1 MRVFLSYASEDRKQ
15 AEAIYLSLRGQ
26 GHTVFFDRTDLP
38 PGEEYDARIRRGIER
53 SQLLVF
59 LVSPYSLD
67 AGSYTLTELDI
78 ARKTWEHPTGKV
90 LPVVVRPTP
99 LDRIPPYLKSVTLL
113 ETEGNIVATVA
124 DAVHRIGLDRRRTI
138 LKTVAKG
145 VAIAGIACAG
155 WYFYWTHRQPSREIT
170 GKDGAP
176 AVIVPAGNFT
186 MGDDE
191 QSPLREIY
199 LDAFYIDKHEVTVS
213 RYAKFLQ
220 TTGGVRPPDRWEEA
234 SAAGAME
241 LPVIGVD
248 WHDADAYCKW
258 AGRRLP
264 TEAEWEKAARGT
276 DGRTYPWGNDAPNSL
291 RANFGQSS
299 DNPYKGGLAAVGR
312 QDAGSSPYGAQDLA
326 GNAAEWVVDWFSESF
341 MRGDVRN
348 PKGPE
353 SGNGR
358 VIRGGGWYDPPARLK
373 SSSRMHANPDHR
385 GDDVGFRCAKN
396 STR

>member
-1 MRVFLSYASEDRKQ
+1 MRVFLSYASEDRNQ

-78 ARKTWEHPTGKV
+78 AQKTWEHPTGKV

-113 ETEGNIVATVA
+113 ETEGNVVATVA
-124 DAVHRIGLDRRRTI
+124 DSVHRLALERRRAI

-145 VAIAGIACAG
+145 LAIAGIVCAG
-155 WYFYWTHRQPSREIT
+155 AYFYWAHRQPSRETT

-176 AVIVPAGNFT
+176 AVFVPAGNFT

-191 QSPLREIY
+191 ESPLREIY
-199 LDAFYIDKHEVTVS
+199 LDVFYVDKYEVTVS

-220 TTGGVRPPDRWEEA
+220 TTGGVRPPDLWEEA
-234 SAAGAME
+234 SLDGANEMPGSGWIGTTPMRTASGRASDCLRRRNGKRQRAGRIAAGTRGAMTNR
-241 LPVIGVD
+241 P
-248 WHDADAYCKW
+248 HCARTSAS
-258 AGRRLP
+258 RRRVL
-264 TEAEWEKAARGT
+264 TREDSR
-276 DGRTYPWGNDAPNSL
+276 R
-291 RANFGQSS
+291 
-299 DNPYKGGLAAVGR
+299 
-312 QDAGSSPYGAQDLA
+312 
-326 GNAAEWVVDWFSESF
+326 WVVAK
-341 MRGDVRN
+341 RVAVRTARRIL
-348 PKGPE
+348 PAMLR
-353 SGNGR
+353 SG
-358 VIRGGGWYDPPARLK
+358 
-373 SSSRMHANPDHR
+373 
-385 GDDVGFRCAKN
+385 
-396 STR
+396 

>member
-1 MRVFLSYASEDRKQ
+1 MRVFLSYASEDRTQ
-15 AEAIYLSLRGQ
+15 AEAISLSLRGQ

-38 PGEEYDARIRRGIER
+38 PGEEYDGRIRRGIER

-78 ARKTWEHPTGKV
+78 AQKTWEHPTGKV
-90 LPVVVRPTP
+90 LPVIVRPTP

-124 DAVHRIGLDRRRTI
+124 DAVHRIAVERRRAI

-145 VAIAGIACAG
+145 AAIAGIACAG
-155 WYFYWTHRQPSREIT
+155 WYFYWTHRQPSRETT

-176 AVIVPAGNFT
+176 AVIVPAGSFT
-186 MGDDE
+186 MGDED
-191 QSPLREIY
+191 SPLREIY
-199 LDAFYIDKHEVTVS
+199 LDAFYIDKYEITVS

-234 SAAGAME
+234 SQAGAME

-258 AGRRLP
+258 VGRRLP

-276 DGRTYPWGNDAPNSL
+276 DGRTYPWGNDAPTSL

-312 QDAGSSPYGAQDLA
+312 RDAGSSPYDAQDLA
-326 GNAAEWVVDWFSESF
+326 GNAAEWVADWFSESF

-353 SGNGR
+353 NGNGK
-358 VIRGGGWYDPPARLK
+358 VIRGGGWYDSPARLK

-385 GDDVGFRCAKN
+385 GADVGFRCAKD